1 MDPSCSLRSKYQAA
15 AGRYIA
21 LEAPSRLADQEGLGH
36 PVLRHTR
43 EVLLVPK
50 EEHRKDM
57 ITVLY
62 KQIYAVTKTKHAI
75 ISMFFL
81 LIND

>member
-1 MDPSCSLRSKYQAA
+1 MIKASISASYLLWMAH
-15 AGRYIA
+15 
-21 LEAPSRLADQEGLGH
+21 L
-36 PVLRHTR
+36 R
-43 EVLLVPK
+43 EVLLVPE

-75 ISMFFL
+75 LLMFFL

>member
-1 MDPSCSLRSKYQAA
+1 MAHL
-15 AGRYIA
+15 
-21 LEAPSRLADQEGLGH
+21 
-36 PVLRHTR
+36 R
-43 EVLLVPK
+43 EVLLVPE

-62 KQIYAVTKTKHAI
+62 KQIYAVTKTKHAFL
-75 ISMFFL
+75 SMFFL

>member
-1 MDPSCSLRSKYQAA
+1 MTHL
-15 AGRYIA
+15 
-21 LEAPSRLADQEGLGH
+21 
-36 PVLRHTR
+36 R
-43 EVLLVPK
+43 EVLLVPE